1 MPNSIKVAL
10 TIGHWDLIF
19 GISAHVNL
27 ATMISLNDRQ
37 AIASQ
42 RAFAKC

>member
-10 TIGHWDLIF
+10 TIGHWDL
-19 GISAHVNL
+19 GIREHL
-27 ATMISLNDRQ
+27 TTMISLNDRQ

-42 RAFAKC
+42 RAFAQC